1 MTSQFLLIVGFLN
14 AQKSDPARG
23 REEVDIMN
31 KLAWKYIEKKDDS
44 SLVILQRS
52 IELSRQLGYG
62 RGKANAHKYL
72 GVYYK
77 SKDNYEQA
85 QNHLFKA
92 LEFYDKENSLRDMAV
107 CYNNI
112 GNIYNDLEN
121 SEKALFYY
129 SEALEIYLRL
139 KQYAE
144 YSQTCNNIGAIFNE
158 KKDNKSALKYYDKGL
173 KCADSVNHPRD
184 YAHLLLNKGNSLFAL
199 NDLEAAKKFHQKAL
213 TFYAKHDM
221 DSGLCAAYF
230 DIGYTYELSR
240 SPKEAL
246 YYYHQS
252 LDLARRNNYLS
263 LMDKPLEGL
272 MLVHNQLMNEDSV
285 EYYYFELADVN
296 ALLFK
301 EKTDKNIHDVETKY
315 QTEKKEQA
323 LILEKERREKSE
335 QINKA
340 NRQTIMILSIAV
352 ALALVLILG
361 VWAYQNQKQ
370 QIINLKL
377 RQKNDEIER
386 LINEQQVK
394 TYESQLEGEAQER
407 KRIASELHDR
417 VGGLLATLNLHFEV
431 LTEKKELLEEGL
443 QIQQLIKASIEEVR
457 TISHNLHGIGQSK
470 GLYNSLEQ
478 LRHGISSSGKL
489 EMNLFYEVGDIV
501 LPEIVNAELYK
512 IVQELST
519 NTLKHAQAKKITVQ
533 LSVIE
538 NMLHLIYEDDGNGF
552 DVETSRKGMGIL
564 NVAER
569 VDKCN
574 GTWHIDS
581 KIGRGT
587 TVIINIPL
595 E

>member
-1 MTSQFLLIVGFLN
+1 MIVGFLN
-14 AQKSDPARG
+14 AQPSAQDNPTKT
-23 REEVDIMN
+23 REKADILNTMG
-31 KLAWKYIEKKDDS
+31 WKYIARKDDS
-44 SLVILQRS
+44 ALVVLQQAMD
-52 IELSRQLGYG
+52 LSRQLNYG
-62 RGKANAHKYL
+62 KGVADAHKYL
-72 GVYYK
+72 GVFDK
-77 SKDNYEQA
+77 KKDDYQEA
-85 QNHLFKA
+85 QDHFFKA
-92 LEFYDKENSLRDMAV
+92 LEFYEKENSLADMAA

-129 SEALEIYLRL
+129 SKALEIHFKL
-139 KQYAE
+139 KQFAE

-158 KKDNKSALKYYDKGL
+158 QKDNKSAIKYYDKGL
-173 KCADSVNHPRD
+173 RYADSTAHPSD

-199 NDLEAAKKFHQKAL
+199 NDLQSAKYFHQQAL
-213 TFYAKHDM
+213 NFYAKHSM
-221 DSGLCAAYF
+221 DSGLSAAYF
-230 DIGYTYELSR
+230 DIGYTYELSG
-240 SPKEAL
+240 SLKEAL

-252 LDLARRNNYLS
+252 LDIARKNNYIS
-263 LMDKPLEGL
+263 LMEKPIEGL
-272 MLVHNQLMNEDSV
+272 MLVHNQLQNEDSV
-285 EYYYFELADVN
+285 EYYYFELAEVN
-296 ALLFK
+296 SLLFK

-323 LILEKERREKSE
+323 LAIEKERREKSE

-340 NRQTIMILSIAV
+340 NRQTITFLSVAV
-352 ALALVLILG
+352 ALVLVLILG
-361 VWAYQNQKQ
+361 VWGYYNQKQ
-370 QIINLKL
+370 QITQLKL
-377 RQKNDEIER
+377 KHKNDEIER

-443 QIQQLIKASIEEVR
+443 QIQQLIKASIDEVR

-478 LRHGISSSGKL
+478 LRYGIASSGKID
-489 EMNLFYEVGDIV
+489 MNLFYEIGDII
-501 LPEIVNAELYK
+501 LPEIVNSELYK

-519 NTLKHAQAKKITVQ
+519 NTLKHAKAKKITVQ

-538 NMLHLIYEDDGNGF
+538 NVLHLIYEDDGVGF
-552 DVETSRKGMGIL
+552 DVDTSKKGLGIL

-569 VDKCN
+569 VEKCN